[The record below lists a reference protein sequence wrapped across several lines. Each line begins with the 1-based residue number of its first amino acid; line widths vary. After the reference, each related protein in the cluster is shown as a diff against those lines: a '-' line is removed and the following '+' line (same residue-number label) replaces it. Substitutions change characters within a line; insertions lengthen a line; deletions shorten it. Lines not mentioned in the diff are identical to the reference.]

1 MHILGYVKVK
11 IPKAE
16 HVVHMSIRFLGWT
29 VVYAN
34 MHL

>member
-1 MHILGYVKVK
+1 MRILSYIKVK
-11 IPKAE
+11 IPKAGY
-16 HVVHMSIRFLGWT
+16 VVHMSIRLLGWT